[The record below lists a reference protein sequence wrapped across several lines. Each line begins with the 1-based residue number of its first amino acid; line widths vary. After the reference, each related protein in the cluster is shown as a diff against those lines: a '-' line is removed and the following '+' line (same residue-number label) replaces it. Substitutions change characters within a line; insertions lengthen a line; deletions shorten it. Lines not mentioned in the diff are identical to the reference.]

1 MQSDLSTEPVGVSY
15 WLNNTPI
22 LLASLAA
29 MSPGMTVLDV
39 AEVLDELDNEVYDAG
54 TEEGEAL
61 YITDDQLVGMYI
73 TQLVSP

>member
-1 MQSDLSTEPVGVSY
+1 MHSEPSDEPVGISY

-39 AEVLDELDNEVYDAG
+39 AEVLDELDNEVYDEA
-54 TEEGEAL
+54 TEEGVAVYL
-61 YITDDQLVGMYI
+61 TDEELIGMYI
-73 TQLVSP
+73 TQLVVP

>member
-1 MQSDLSTEPVGVSY
+1 MDSEPTNEPVGVSY
-15 WLNNTPI
+15 WLSNTPI

-54 TEEGEAL
+54 TVEGEAI
-61 YITDDQLVGMYI
+61 YITDDELVGMYI
-73 TQLVSP
+73 TQLVIQ

>member
-1 MQSDLSTEPVGVSY
+1 MNSEPASESVVVTY

-39 AEVLDELDNEVYDAG
+39 AEVLGELESEVYNAA
-54 TEEGEAL
+54 TEEGDAL
-61 YITDDQLVGMYI
+61 YLSDVELVDMYI
-73 TQLVSP
+73 TQLVS

>member
-1 MQSDLSTEPVGVSY
+1 MNSDPSAEPVGVSY

-29 MSPGMTVLDV
+29 MSPGMTPLDV

-54 TEEGEAL
+54 TVEGEAL
-61 YITDDQLVGMYI
+61 YITDDELVGMYI
-73 TQLVSP
+73 TQLVVP